1 MTTIN
6 YSSLQQYLPF
16 TVLKRNANIIKRNT
30 RTVPGCNS
38 TYRLR
43 YWNFW
48 HIDYS
53 IFIDRTCVLQQ
64 YLPFTVLKRSQLY
77 GLLKINIVSC
87 NSTYRLRYWN
97 YFSWCQTIFN
107 SFHGCNSTYRL
118 RYWNLGI
125 AIARA
130 TNSWLCCNSTYRLR
144 YWNIAIAKRLNASR
158 SVATV
163 LTVYGIETSVCNCFF
178 YSNLQLQQYL
188 PFTVLK
194 LVTANLID
202 LIVSASLQQHLPF
215 TVLKLLN
222 GDFFFHIVN
231 DMLQQYLPF
240 TVLKHAM
247 RCISGC

>member
-1 MTTIN
+1 MASLI

-77 GLLKINIVSC
+77 GLLKINIVS
-87 NSTYRLRYWN
+87 
-97 YFSWCQTIFN
+97 
-107 SFHGCNSTYRL
+107 CNSTYRL

-215 TVLKLLN
+215 TVLK
-222 GDFFFHIVN
+222 
-231 DMLQQYLPF
+231 
-240 TVLKHAM
+240 
-247 RCISGC
+247 R